1 MTAVFDSPAVDV
13 VPAPDHDGCANTQV
27 AYTATQEPRETAV
40 RSLLE
45 HIVAGILTAS
55 SWRELEGWLSE
66 TDVAFDLGELNA
78 DQVEI
83 LARQAID
90 VSRGVPEQ

>member
-1 MTAVFDSPAVDV
+1 M
-13 VPAPDHDGCANTQV
+13 
-27 AYTATQEPRETAV
+27 
-40 RSLLE
+40 
-45 HIVAGILTAS
+45 AGILTAS

-66 TDVAFDLGELNA
+66 TDVAFDLGGLNA

-83 LARQAID
+83 LALQAID